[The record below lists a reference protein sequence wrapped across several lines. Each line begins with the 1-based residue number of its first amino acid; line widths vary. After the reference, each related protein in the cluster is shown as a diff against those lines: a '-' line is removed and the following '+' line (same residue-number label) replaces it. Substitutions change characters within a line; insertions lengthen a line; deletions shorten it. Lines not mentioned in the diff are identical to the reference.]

1 MYIKGRDKSM
11 VMSWIWT
18 GILCISILCSMY
30 LGNADALVTATL
42 QGAQAGVTLTV
53 SMAGAIC
60 LWTGIGKLMEHVG
73 ITHALS
79 RFFSPLL
86 HRIFPSTKKDP
97 ALARDLSAN
106 ICANFLGL
114 GNAATPMG
122 ISAAKRMKTG
132 ASATDELCRLI
143 VLNTASIQLI
153 PANVAAVRSSLG
165 CLAPF
170 DILPAVW
177 ITSICSAGFGVAAA
191 WLLGKV
197 WRND

>member
-1 MYIKGRDKSM
+1 M

-18 GILCISILCSMY
+18 GIVLVSILC
-30 LGNADALVTATL
+30 ALASGAGAALAAATL
-42 QGAQAGVTLTV
+42 QGAQAGVTLAI

-60 LWTGIGKLMEHVG
+60 LWSGVGKLMEAAG
-73 ITHALS
+73 MTGRLS
-79 RFFSPLL
+79 KMLRPLL
-86 HRIFPSTKKDP
+86 HRIFPSTKQDA

-122 ISAAKRMKTG
+122 IRAARRLNRDGT
-132 ASATDELCRLI
+132 ATDELCRLI

-165 CLAPF
+165 CASPF

-177 ITSICSAGFGVAAA
+177 ITSLLSAGLGVTAA
-191 WLLGKV
+191 WLLGRV
-197 WRND
+197 WHK